1 MDWLT
6 IFLIMFVA
14 QWLMLFALT
23 AVVCCGAGSTRGRS
37 RSRSGGRS
45 RSRSSSRSKRSKSP
59 REQRVR
65 SPHTPEGRGSSS
77 ARPSEADV
85 TEHDR
90 ARALALG
97 VAGWS
102 RPSPKTPAPPP
113 AFIYT
118 ASIHPSIHPSTKH
131 TNRNHAYPSSTVSRK
146 QSRQAN
152 QKTNAPKSNMFLPV
166 HDPSITVCAFSKS
179 KQTTSQ
185 AGRTNQHTNQRKW
198 GKKERVATKLCFPQ
212 MMSILALHWWPTKQ
226 PTNQATKTTQ
236 PGVFP
241 KGCRYLVCVTT
252 S

>member
-23 AVVCCGAGSTRGRS
+23 AVVCCGAGSTRGRG

-118 ASIHPSIHPSTKH
+118 ASIHPSIHPSINQAHEQKSCISIKH
-131 TNRNHAYPSSTVSRK
+131 CIT
-146 QSRQAN
+146 QAITAS
-152 QKTNAPKSNMFLPV
+152 KPK
-166 HDPSITVCAFSKS
+166 
-179 KQTTSQ
+179 
-185 AGRTNQHTNQRKW
+185 NQRT
-198 GKKERVATKLCFPQ
+198 KK
-212 MMSILALHWWPTKQ
+212 
-226 PTNQATKTTQ
+226 
-236 PGVFP
+236 
-241 KGCRYLVCVTT
+241 
-252 S
+252 